1 MDLTPLKLAGMIGCS
16 SAVAFGTC
24 AFYYWIS
31 LPVASIRGK
40 LESEFKRTNVTF
52 LEKDNLEWINL
63 REKYSKASNKPKS
76 PEGGDLSLEE
86 VKNWCSENVDAPFKG
101 AKDPLYEQVK
111 RFCFF
116 NINTILSELKG
127 KRLISGIQG
136 DVQWQDAWGTYNSK
150 KNSLELSITGYHRDS
165 SLNGSNKVDGGAALY
180 GWCDLTSR
188 KKMYSDDIDVLLPR
202 FKAWC
207 IV

>member
-1 MDLTPLKLAGMIGCS
+1 MIVCS

-31 LPVASIRGK
+31 LPVTSIRSK
-40 LESEFKRTNVTF
+40 LESEFKRTNVSF

-63 REKYSKASNKPKS
+63 KEKYSRTPNKPQS
-76 PEGGDLSLEE
+76 PERRDLSLEE
-86 VKNWCSENVDAPFKG
+86 VKQWCSENVDAPFRG
-101 AKDPLYEQVK
+101 VNDPLYGQIK

-150 KNSLELSITGYHRDS
+150 KNSIGLPITGFYRDAA
-165 SLNGSNKVDGGAALY
+165 LNGNDRVDGGAALY
-180 GWCDLTSR
+180 VWCDLTSK
-188 KKMYSDDIDVLLPR
+188 KKMYSEDIDTLLPR

-207 IV
+207 VA